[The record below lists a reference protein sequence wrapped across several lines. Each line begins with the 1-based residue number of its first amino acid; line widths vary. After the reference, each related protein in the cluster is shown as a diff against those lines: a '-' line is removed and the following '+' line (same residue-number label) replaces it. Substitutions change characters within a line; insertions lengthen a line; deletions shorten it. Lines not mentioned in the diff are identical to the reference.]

1 MMRALERV
9 RVAADLTSATVDGRE
24 VTASG
29 AKALRKALADALY
42 EAFHTGR
49 DLQRE
54 QPRRPVQDPVFE
66 RALRAM
72 VPHEGTRVLAPV
84 EPGSPA
90 TVRLNGVRVL
100 IPPDRLGA
108 PGATGSD
115 GSDGRPSRWVTLPA
129 VAPSLSPGFLLVNGS
144 HGHGL
149 EEGACVRVYA
159 GAENPDAAPGLWGA
173 MLTRLEELR
182 LPYRAKVLSARD
194 HYPRRD
200 SVVVY
205 LGRRSW
211 HAVPDLAAAATAA
224 GGLGREVSLYVA
236 ALGRGLG
243 WAWEPHD
250 PRPGMRG
257 LSFGEH
263 RSQAVA
269 AGLVACAER
278 GGDRERAVAEA
289 LRAAGAVPGAVH
301 RNLGSPR
308 LPFETPPPFETPQ
321 PSETPRS
328 SETPQP
334 FGTPRLSGTPQPFG
348 TLRPFGT

>member
-1 MMRALERV
+1 MMPALERV
-9 RVAADLTSATVDGRE
+9 RVGADLASATVDDRE
-24 VTASG
+24 ITADG

-49 DLQRE
+49 DTRAD
-54 QPRRPVQDPVFE
+54 QPRRPVRDPGFE

-72 VPHEGTRVLAPV
+72 VPHEDTRVLARV
-84 EPGSPA
+84 EPGSPS

-100 IPPDRLGA
+100 VPRDRLGTEDA
-108 PGATGSD
+108 ENTGSA
-115 GSDGRPSRWVTLPA
+115 GGLSRWVSLPA
-129 VAPSLSPGFLLVNGS
+129 VLPSLSPGFLLVSGS
-144 HGHGL
+144 HGHGM
-149 EEGACVRVYA
+149 EEGTCVRVYA
-159 GAENPDAAPGLWGA
+159 GADTPDAAPGLWGA
-173 MLTRLEELR
+173 MLSRLEELR

-205 LGRRSW
+205 LGPRSW
-211 HAVPDLAAAATAA
+211 HAVPDLAAAAAAA
-224 GGLGREVSLYVA
+224 GGLREDLSLYVA

-269 AGLVACAER
+269 AGLVAHAER
-278 GGDRERAVAEA
+278 GGDRERAVTEA
-289 LRAAGAVPGAVH
+289 LRAAGVVPGAMH
-301 RNLGSPR
+301 RNLGSPP
-308 LPFETPPPFETPQ
+308 LPFEI
-321 PSETPRS
+321 
-328 SETPQP
+328 
-334 FGTPRLSGTPQPFG
+334 SGPESGPGSRELQE
-348 TLRPFGT
+348 RR